1 MSTNQHTEA
10 NYENTLI
17 QLFQE
22 LGYEYECGYDVE
34 RDYRNPYYEE
44 DLRQALR
51 TQNPLLRAD
60 VLEEAFRLVTHV
72 NEGTLEQRNEQL
84 MDYVQ
89 NGVEVKYSEDG
100 RPKTALVKLVNYE
113 NPLQNQFK
121 VVNQWTVIEYEKIRC
136 DMVVFING
144 LPLVVIE
151 LKSPSNGNV
160 EEDDAYLQI
169 KQYQQK
175 CPTLFVYN
183 AFSVTSNHLTSK
195 AGTITAKEDRFME
208 WKSVDGT
215 VESNAIADFETFFN
229 GIFQRERLIDILQNF
244 ICFDHK
250 DGRAAKIMGAYHQY
264 FAVNKALVKTDT
276 AIGGDGKIGVFW
288 HTQGSGKSLSMVF
301 YVHQLVQR
309 HPQCTIVVVTDR
321 NDLDQQLYEQFAGCQ
336 KFLRQ
341 EPQRVGF
348 DLNEKGKLTKT
359 AGREDLVRKLK
370 DLQTG
375 GIIFT
380 TIQKFEE
387 GTGLLSDRE
396 NIIVITD
403 EAHRSQYGD
412 EYWDIKAKKM
422 KKGFAL
428 LMREALPNASFIGFT
443 GTPSSQRDRDTKEV
457 FGDYID
463 IYDMTQAVAD
473 GATKKVYYESRVI
486 KLNLNKEALRKLDE
500 EFDRLASE
508 GANDEQIQKAR
519 QDNSGLKEILCHPD
533 TIDSLCK
540 DIIDHYEKN
549 RQYELTGKAM
559 IVAYNKE
566 AAVKIYR
573 RMLELRPGWTEMM
586 HVVASAANTDK
597 EEWHDVIDARRNKEY
612 AALFKDDES
621 KMKIAIVVDMWLTG
635 FDVPSLATMYV
646 YKPMKEHNLMQAIAR
661 VNRVFPEKEGGLV
674 VDYVGI
680 ASALKKAMQ
689 DYTQRD
695 RKQFGDP
702 DICKTAL
709 VKFKEK
715 LEICRDQL
723 HGFDYS
729 RWYEG
734 SDPERSRLI
743 TACVNFMLERDKEE
757 RRKRFVTESQLLHNA
772 QTLCKSLISEH
783 DKREVVFMDAV
794 RVMLVR
800 LNETGTKI
808 SKHDINERIS
818 RLLEQSLQSQG
829 VEVLTKIKFSLFD
842 PGFINEIKKM
852 KYRSLALKILE
863 GLLKG
868 KISHFEGTNIVQSLK
883 FSEMMNNALSNYLK
897 GLLTNEEVIAE
908 LLRIAEEI
916 RKCEE
921 EGNELG
927 LTVEEKAFYD
937 ALSSPEGVKEAYTNE
952 EFVQLTK
959 ELTEQLRKNRTIDWN
974 HKESSR
980 AKMRVMVKRLLKK
993 YHYPPEGQEQALK
1006 TVMEQCNKW
1015 ADDDSSFTVSEQEAK
1030 VVPLHTKSVSYLQ
1043 DEDEETL
1050 PMAAEDYEC
1059 YLWEK
1064 KDDTIVNFFRD
1075 DKIIL
1080 VGCYKNRK
1088 YLEWILGNGIYS
1100 IRLGRRKGS
1109 MEKESALFNEASHLV
1124 LYDISQPN
1132 DVKLYKIVSCCE
1144 MTGEQLKEMDY
1155 PKPHPGKKYMT
1166 FKIKE
1171 SSLDATQ
1178 LNSYN
1183 LIGRVILNN
1192 PKHLKGAPV
1201 FLEL

>member
-1 MSTNQHTEA
+1 MATNQHSEA

-17 QLFQE
+17 QLFQT
-22 LGYEYECGYDVE
+22 LGYAYECGYDVE

-44 DLRQALR
+44 DLRDALQR
-51 TQNPLLRAD
+51 LNPMLSAE
-60 VLEEAFRLVTHV
+60 VLQEAFRLVTHI
-72 NEGTLEQRNEQL
+72 NEGTLEQRNETL

-100 RPKTALVKLVNYE
+100 RPKTALVRLVNFDS
-113 NPLQNQFK
+113 PLQNQFK
-121 VVNQWTVIEYEKIRC
+121 VANQWTVIEYEKIRC
-136 DMVVFING
+136 DMVVFVNG

-160 EEDDAYLQI
+160 EEDAAYLQI

-175 CPTLFVYN
+175 CPSLFVYN
-183 AFSVTSNHLTSK
+183 AFSVISDQFVSK
-195 AGTITAKEDRFME
+195 AGTITAKEERYME

-215 VESNAIADFETFFN
+215 VESKAVADYETFFN
-229 GIFQRERLIDILQNF
+229 GIFMREHLIDILQNF

-250 DGRAAKIMGAYHQY
+250 DGRTAKIMGAYHQY
-264 FAVNKALVKTDT
+264 FAVKKALTHTDT

-309 HPQCTIVVVTDR
+309 YPQCTIVVVTDR

-370 DLQTG
+370 DLRTG

-387 GTGLLSDRE
+387 GTGLLSERE

-412 EYWDIKAKKM
+412 EHWDTKAEKM

-443 GTPSSQRDRDTKEV
+443 GTPISQRDRDTKEV

-473 GATKKVYYESRVI
+473 GATKEVYYESRVI
-486 KLNLNKEALRKLDE
+486 KLNLNDEALRKLDE
-500 EFDRLASE
+500 EFDNLTAE
-508 GANDEQIQKAR
+508 GATDEQIQKAR

-533 TIDSLCK
+533 TIDSLCR
-540 DIIDHYEKN
+540 DIVEHYEQN
-549 RQYELTGKAM
+549 REKELTGKAM

-573 RMLELRPGWTEMM
+573 RILELRPGWTEKM
-586 HVVASAANTDK
+586 HVVASAANSDK
-597 EEWHDVIDARRNKEY
+597 EEWHDVIDAKRNKEY

-661 VNRVFPEKEGGLV
+661 VNRVFPEKEGGLI

-680 ASALKKAMQ
+680 ASALKQAMQ
-689 DYTQRD
+689 DYTNRD
-695 RKQFGDP
+695 RKHFGDP
-702 DICKTAL
+702 DIAKTAL
-709 VKFKEK
+709 VRFQEK

-723 HGFDYS
+723 HGFDYEV
-729 RWYEG
+729 WYEG

-743 TACVNFMLERDKEE
+743 TAGVNFMLERDKEE
-757 RRKRFVTESQLLHNA
+757 RRKRFVDESQLLHNA
-772 QTLCKSLISEH
+772 QTLCKSMISDH
-783 DKREVVFMDAV
+783 DKREVAFMDAV

-800 LNETGTKI
+800 LSVTGTKI
-808 SKHDINERIS
+808 SRHDINERIS

-829 VEVLTKIKFSLFD
+829 VQVLTNIKFSLFR
-842 PGFINEIKKM
+842 GAFLAEIRNM
-852 KYRSLALKILE
+852 KERNLAQKILE
-863 GLLKG
+863 GLIRD
-868 KISHFEGTNIVQSLK
+868 KIRNFERTNIVQSLK
-883 FSEMMNNALSNYLK
+883 FSEMMNKALSNYLK

-916 RKCEE
+916 RKSEE
-921 EGNELG
+921 DGNELG

-937 ALSSPEGVKEAYTNE
+937 ALSSPEGVRDAYSNE
-952 EFVQLTK
+952 EFIKLTK
-959 ELTEQLRKNRTIDWN
+959 ELTEQLRKNRTIDWY
-974 HKESSR
+974 HKDSAR

-993 YHYPPEGQEQALK
+993 YKYPPEGQEQALN
-1006 TVMEQCNKW
+1006 TVMAQCNQW
-1015 ADDDSSFTVSEQEAK
+1015 ADNEENILPYGSETNEKRKVADRKMATEATFIPHGTMLNDINDDNNVRRLIHNMMGLDEGTTIMQIVVECQKEFQEKYFSMKGNDWRRLVRDYVREITEQ
-1030 VVPLHTKSVSYLQ
+1030 SDLQ
-1043 DEDEETL
+1043 ETEVFRFS
-1050 PMAAEDYEC
+1050 MA
-1059 YLWEK
+1059 
-1064 KDDTIVNFFRD
+1064 
-1075 DKIIL
+1075 
-1080 VGCYKNRK
+1080 G
-1088 YLEWILGNGIYS
+1088 
-1100 IRLGRRKGS
+1100 
-1109 MEKESALFNEASHLV
+1109 
-1124 LYDISQPN
+1124 
-1132 DVKLYKIVSCCE
+1132 
-1144 MTGEQLKEMDY
+1144 
-1155 PKPHPGKKYMT
+1155 
-1166 FKIKE
+1166 
-1171 SSLDATQ
+1171 
-1178 LNSYN
+1178 
-1183 LIGRVILNN
+1183 
-1192 PKHLKGAPV
+1192 
-1201 FLEL
+1201 